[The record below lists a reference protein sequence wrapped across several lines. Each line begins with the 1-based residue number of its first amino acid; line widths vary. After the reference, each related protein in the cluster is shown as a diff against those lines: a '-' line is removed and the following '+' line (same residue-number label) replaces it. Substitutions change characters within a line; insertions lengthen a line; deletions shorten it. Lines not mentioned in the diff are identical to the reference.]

1 MYIYVYVYVYVIYTC
16 VDIYIYML
24 TVRLCGQW
32 LLHPVPGFPT
42 TSRSG
47 RRSWQAARRGSLL
60 GSSDP
65 GVTDSW
71 TIADHSGPRNSG
83 AKSSRTIQ
91 IHQLS
96 SLDVR

>member
-16 VDIYIYML
+16 VYIYML